1 MTILSFTYTKQ
12 PGFDVTRRVVI
23 PLVSPGKNY
32 FTIDVSDLDIEDQV
46 AVDREIQLLN
56 DERTAKID
64 QIMAEFDIRTNF
76 RSFNPEKMSNI
87 VEE

>member
-1 MTILSFTYTKQ
+1 MTILSFTYTKSLS
-12 PGFDVTRRVVI
+12 DVSQRVVI
-23 PLVSPGKNY
+23 PLIVPGKNY

-46 AVDREIQLLN
+46 AVAREIELLN
-56 DERTAKID
+56 DERTAKIE
-64 QIMAEFDIRTNF
+64 QIMTEFDIRSSY